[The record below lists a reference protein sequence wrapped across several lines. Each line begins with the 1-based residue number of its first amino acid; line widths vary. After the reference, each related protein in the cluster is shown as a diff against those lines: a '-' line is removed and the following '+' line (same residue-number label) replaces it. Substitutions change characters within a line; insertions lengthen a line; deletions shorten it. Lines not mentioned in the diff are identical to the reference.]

1 MFFYFIERNIILK
14 ETNEPIGSVG
24 IMFGDGVHSAD
35 MEEGDAEIGYWLG
48 VPYWGQGLIPEA
60 VNRLL
65 SRCFE
70 ELDIKRVWCGHY
82 DENTKSRRV
91 MEKCGFK
98 YHHTEEGKTSPLGD
112 IRTEHF
118 TLLTREEWKQKN
130 YHIRPLTEADIP
142 EMQSLFRSTVLFI
155 NTKDYTQEEAEDWAS
170 CGDSVV
176 RWKKH
181 LSNHQFVGAFNTD
194 NKMVGYSSMNK
205 DGYLHSMF
213 VHKDWQGKGIASLL
227 LTEVENMARQ
237 FGVTRITS
245 EVSLTARP
253 FFVSSFLLPPAMERF
268 RSQHSGIRFELYQ
281 GLYYEIEDWVRE
293 GVVDFGF
300 TDMSRTTPFACEPIY
315 RDTMLAVLPK
325 GHPLGENIFIQVD
338 ELAAEPFI
346 LLEEGR
352 GGGCIRELLARH
364 PQINV
369 QYRVA
374 DDYTILNMVESRLGV
389 SILPEAVLRRSGQRL
404 TARRLSPEL
413 QRTIGVIY
421 KQKTGLSTAGQL
433 FLSELKASRPAPH
446 G

>member
-1 MFFYFIERNIILK
+1 MNRYIAFLKVFERNSFSDAARDLGY
-14 ETNEPIGSVG
+14 TQ
-24 IMFGDGVHSAD
+24 SAVSQ
-35 MEEGDAEIGYWLG
+35 MIKSLEEELG
-48 VPYWGQGLIPEA
+48 V
-60 VNRLL
+60 
-65 SRCFE
+65 
-70 ELDIKRVWCGHY
+70 
-82 DENTKSRRV
+82 
-91 MEKCGFK
+91 
-98 YHHTEEGKTSPLGD
+98 
-112 IRTEHF
+112 
-118 TLLTREEWKQKN
+118 TLLVRSRSGVALTYEGRHLLP
-130 YHIRPLTEADIP
+130 YIRDTVNAYRML
-142 EMQSLFRSTVLFI
+142 QSQAAGFSGL
-155 NTKDYTQEEAEDWAS
+155 E
-170 CGDSVV
+170 
-176 RWKKH
+176 
-181 LSNHQFVGAFNTD
+181 
-194 NKMVGYSSMNK
+194 
-205 DGYLHSMF
+205 
-213 VHKDWQGKGIASLL
+213 QGTIRLG
-227 LTEVENMARQ
+227 T
-237 FGVTRITS
+237 FTS
-245 EVSLTARP
+245 
-253 FFVSSFLLPPAMERF
+253 VSSFLLPPAMERF
-268 RSQHSGIRFELYQ
+268 RREHSGIRFELYQ

-315 RDTMLAVLPK
+315 QDTMLAVLPE
-325 GHPLGENIFIQVD
+325 GHPLGENIFIQID

-433 FLSELKASRPAPH
+433 FLNELKASRIPPR